1 MDIERRLDLMNIR
14 VKLVEEAIDALKG
27 PHQVIWRSV
36 EVQRLISALETARHE
51 LTWLH
56 GLKAFDTPEFNP
68 EQVIHIDT
76 LKALKEIDAALDAAE
91 KQCANGVIE
100 K

>member
-1 MDIERRLDLMNIR
+1 MDSLI
-14 VKLVEEAIDALKG
+14 KTLVD
-27 PHQVIWRSV
+27 
-36 EVQRLISALETARHE
+36 ALETARHE

-68 EQVIHIDT
+68 EHVIHIDT

-91 KQCANGVIE
+91 KQRANGGIE